1 MSDLPETK
9 LLQLFD
15 VLYELRSVTR
25 AAGRLGQSQPTIS
38 IWLGRLRQQVGDP
51 LFVRT
56 PGGMTPTPRADALIG
71 PCREILASLGRL
83 TSTEPAFDPATAQRR
98 FRICMTD
105 ASHITL
111 LPPLLER
118 VRALAP
124 GVRLEAARID
134 GSTEQALTTGEAD
147 LAIGYLPWLSGVIA
161 TQELFEQ
168 DWVCLASPRHPRVHD
183 RLGRRR
189 YVAEGHVAIAA
200 GTGATLLHRA
210 LTTQGIERRVVL
222 ELPGFLGGR
231 DHRQHRPAGDP
242 AEAHRHH
249 AGPRQRPGALALPTA
264 GRPVRCRS
272 VLAPALRAGARQPL
286 ATGSGRGTVRAAQPE
301 GSQRRLSLSKTS
313 PAQCRCG
320 SRYVRPTKVSSDR
333 RSRRACRCVPPRPR
347 LRPPGA
353 SSVRRGRCRS
363 ARPHRG

>member
-222 ELPGFLGGR
+222 ELPGFLGLGAIIGSTDLLATLPR
-231 DHRQHRPAGDP
+231 HIGTTL
-242 AEAHRHH
+242 AH
-249 AGPRQRPGALALPTA
+249 GNDLALWPCPL
-264 GRPVRCRS
+264 PVDRFDVGQYWHPRFEQE
-272 VLAPALRAGARQPL
+272 P
-286 ATGSGRGTVRAAQPE
+286 
-301 GSQRRLSLSKTS
+301 
-313 PAQCRCG
+313 G
-320 SRYVRPTKVSSDR
+320 SRW
-333 RSRRACRCVPPRPR
+333 
-347 LRPPGA
+347 LRDLLAELFGPLNRKAA
-353 SSVRRGRCRS
+353 SAG
-363 ARPHRG
+363 